1 MSNWLDRGQK
11 AAEQYIKHG
20 VQAWV
25 DEGRLA
31 PQRAESLLIM
41 MNAPEVERG
50 IIHLGAHFAISIP
63 LPFPFGAIGRFF
75 YTVGQRLR
83 AEIAGLLKRRAPR
96 DERRMHTWLV
106 MLVAL
111 VPGFGRLAY
120 FFSPALAGEKL
131 LLLIPVD
138 QVSRKLP
145 FSLYRRLHLDAL
157 FVFWA
162 SDEQTGEL
170 RDLFRPRSY
179 RRAFEALT
187 DLRGDLR
194 PASVILGVNVVIF
207 SIGAYLFFE
216 SGATGDT
223 AARGWFGERDV
234 IASLDCLQ
242 LLAGGV
248 FGIMA
253 YRAFWQ
259 VGDRSPRDAAGIF
272 LWAVGGIGLLIF
284 AVDDYFTIHEQ
295 LGGWILDTFDM
306 LPGVTNMPDD
316 LLILGYAVVG
326 VSVLYMFRMELLST
340 RASSTLLLLAAIAA
354 VLMVTTD
361 AFATTPAL
369 KALEFPS
376 QTLATMLLMFAFA
389 RRFIEVRAMMP
400 VAVTAGSQELVKH
413 H

>member
-1 MSNWLDRGQK
+1 MSNWLKRGQK
-11 AAEQYIKHG
+11 AAESYISHG

-25 DEGRLA
+25 DEGRLT
-31 PQRAESLLIM
+31 PQRADALLVT
-41 MNAPEVERG
+41 MNTPEVERA
-50 IIHLGAHFAISIP
+50 IFHLGAHFAISLP
-63 LPFPFGAIGRFF
+63 LRFPFGALARFF
-75 YTVGQRLR
+75 YTLGLRLR
-83 AEIAGLLKRRAPR
+83 AEVAGLLKRRAPR
-96 DERRMHTWLV
+96 DERRMHTLVV

-111 VPGFGRLAY
+111 LPGFGRLAY

-145 FSLYRRLHLDAL
+145 FSIYRRLHLDAL

-179 RRAFEALT
+179 RRALEALA
-187 DLRGDLR
+187 DLRSDLR
-194 PASVILGVNVVIF
+194 PASVILGVNVVVF

-216 SGATGDT
+216 SGATS
-223 AARGWFGERDV
+223 AAPGWFGERDV

-248 FGIMA
+248 FGILA
-253 YRAFWQ
+253 YRAFWG
-259 VGDRSPRDAAGIF
+259 VEDGNRRDAAGIF
-272 LWAVGGIGLLIF
+272 LWGIGGIGLLIF
-284 AVDDYFTIHEQ
+284 AVDDYFTIHEH
-295 LGGWILDTFDM
+295 LGRWMQDTFEM

-340 RASSTLLLLAAIAA
+340 RASSTLLLFAAIAA

-376 QTLATMLLMFAFA
+376 QTLATMLLMFAFG

-400 VAVTAGSQELVKH
+400 VAVTAGSQELVEH